1 MNKNI
6 RQFADDGEKIVLNI
20 NKITRRDFI
29 KKTILTTALTI
40 GASSILNV
48 PRDSF
53 ARNISLKPV
62 KMKTNYVKTINGK
75 EVKWIANPTA
85 EEKLLI
91 PKISLP
97 LIAQDGAMVPIKME
111 IKKPQTDNLYLKT
124 FYICDLN
131 NPHLLLGS
139 FDLTPFNGKAYISTR
154 IKLMQESYVQ
164 VLAEY
169 SNNEVYG
176 ARKLVKVTVGG
187 C

>member
-1 MNKNI
+1 MNKDI
-6 RQFADDGEKIVLNI
+6 RQLAGDAEKTALNT
-20 NKITRRDFI
+20 NKVTRRDFI

-40 GASSILNV
+40 GATSILNV
-48 PRDSF
+48 PKDSF
-53 ARNISLKPV
+53 AKKISLKPV
-62 KMKTNYVKTINGK
+62 KIKTNYVKTINGK
-75 EVKWIANPTA
+75 EVKWITNPSA

-111 IKKPQTDNLYLKT
+111 TKKPQTNSLYLKT

-131 NPHLLLGS
+131 NPHLILGS
-139 FDLTPFNGKAYISTR
+139 FDLTPLNGKAYIATR
-154 IKLMQESYVQ
+154 IKLLQESYVQ